1 MTCETKHNA
10 RTVSLTVVSTP
21 PQASQPA
28 RPRSR
33 MGVRR
38 AIVLGTIQLLM
49 ILHVVQ
55 WLWTGTTLS
64 PVEPSEAMAT
74 VKDGVVNA
82 GAILFGM
89 ALLSTVFL
97 GRWFC
102 GWACHV
108 VMLQDLCTWMLEKL
122 GIRPKPFRSRLL
134 LYVPLLLAIYMF
146 LWPVVYRLALAPYLR
161 PDLPPFGFSRE
172 LIVEDFWRT
181 FPGAFMAVPF
191 LLVCG
196 FLTVYLLGSKGY
208 CTYGC
213 PYGGFFAPLDE
224 YAVGRI
230 RVNDSCEHCG
240 HCTAVCTSNVR
251 VHEEVRDFGMVVD
264 PGCMKCMDC
273 VSACPNDALSFGFGK
288 PASLRAPRPG
298 TAPTPRAYDLPF
310 GEELLVAAVAAIAF
324 LAVRGSVGT
333 ALPLLFASGVTACAT
348 FVVWKGWRAIRDEN
362 VRFHGWQLRIRGRW
376 TLAGYAWTAASS
388 IVLVLA
394 GYTAALNVA
403 GTAAGW
409 IDDRVTIPPQV
420 VFSGN
425 RIALSPE
432 EERSA
437 KTALAIYEIV
447 SGIDRGGWAVLPVSQ
462 IDIDVRRAW
471 LLATL
476 GRFSE
481 AEALVRTSIE
491 REGIV
496 PATGAAIARL
506 QRGQNRDDLA
516 DATYR
521 DLTAAH
527 PDWRDLQEEYV
538 VWLSSEGRTQDAIA
552 AARAAL
558 GRRPDELMYM
568 RRLSI
573 ALMEHGSFEEI
584 EEGVALTR
592 RTLEIAP
599 DNPFAY
605 RALARGYFRLDRL
618 DEAEGAMR
626 RAVELA
632 PDDWRLKQALG
643 EMLIAIGKP
652 EEGAPLLKEAKEHG
666 VFGESGGRGR
676 D

>member
-1 MTCETKHNA
+1 
-10 RTVSLTVVSTP
+10 
-21 PQASQPA
+21 
-28 RPRSR
+28 

-38 AIVLGTIQLLM
+38 AVVLGTIQLLM

-55 WLWTGTTLS
+55 WIWFGTTLS

-74 VKDGVVNA
+74 VKDGVINA
-82 GAILFGM
+82 GAILFGL

-108 VMLQDLCTWMLEKL
+108 VMLQDLCSWLLEKV

-146 LWPVVYRLALAPYLR
+146 LWPIVYRLGVAPYVR
-161 PDLPPFGFSRE
+161 PDLAPFGFSQA
-172 LIVEDFWRT
+172 LIVDDFWRT
-181 FPGAFMAVPF
+181 FPGVMMAVPF
-191 LLVCG
+191 LFVCG

-251 VHEEVRDFGMVVD
+251 VHEEVRDYGMVVD

-273 VSACPNDALSFGFGK
+273 VSACPNDALSFGFGT
-288 PASLRAPRPG
+288 PASLRTVRPNAAPKPK
-298 TAPTPRAYDLPF
+298 TYDLTF
-310 GEELLVAAVAAIAF
+310 GEEVFVAAVAAIVFAS
-324 LAVRGSVGT
+324 VRGSVGT
-333 ALPLLFASGVTACAT
+333 SLPLLFASGVAACVT
-348 FVVWKGWRAIRDEN
+348 FIVWKGWRAIRDPN
-362 VRFHGWQLRIRGRW
+362 VRFHGWQLKMHGRW
-376 TLAGYAWTAASS
+376 TLTGYAWTGTASAL
-388 IVLVLA
+388 LVLS

-403 GTAAGW
+403 GVVAGW
-409 IDDRVTIPPQV
+409 LDDRVTIPPQV

-432 EERSA
+432 EERAA
-437 KTALAIYEIV
+437 KRALAIYDV
-447 SGIDRGGWAVLPVSQ
+447 VGGIDRGGWAVLPVSQ

-476 GRFSE
+476 GEFAK
-481 AEALVRTSIE
+481 AETLVRTSIE

-496 PATGAAIARL
+496 PATAAALARL

-516 DATYR
+516 EATYR
-521 DLTAAH
+521 EYTAAH
-527 PDWRDLQEEYV
+527 PDWRDLQEEFV

-558 GRRPDELMYM
+558 DRRPKELMYM

-573 ALMEHGSFEEI
+573 ALMEHGSVEEI
-584 EEGVALTR
+584 EEGIALTQ
-592 RTLEIAP
+592 RTLDIAP

-605 RALARGYFRLDRL
+605 RALSRGYFRLDRL
-618 DEAEGAMR
+618 DDAERAMR

-666 VFGESGGRGR
+666 VFGRE
-676 D
+676 